1 MEENQVESRVELRYF
16 NTIKGILERDGNFV
30 NNKVDTY
37 NIMSKKTE
45 KVIEH
50 QKIKFTKD
58 ENFLLNNYSI
68 KRRDQK
74 CLEDQIK
81 IANVALQGVDD
92 GDDDIYEQV
101 VYRKEKNLKASN
113 KLTDPKLLD
122 HRDKTYNKIVN
133 WRPKNEQPYL
143 ERINN
148 AQQENHIRKRR
159 HYDMYNAYETLDSIN
174 EMGAKISN
182 LDSKMIDFFKSYTN
196 DN

>member
-37 NIMSKKTE
+37 NIMCKKTE

-50 QKIKFTKD
+50 QKLKFTKD
-58 ENFLLNNYSI
+58 ENFLLNNYST

-81 IANVALQGVDD
+81 VANIALQGVDN

-101 VYRKEKNLKASN
+101 V
-113 KLTDPKLLD
+113 
-122 HRDKTYNKIVN
+122 
-133 WRPKNEQPYL
+133 
-143 ERINN
+143 
-148 AQQENHIRKRR
+148 
-159 HYDMYNAYETLDSIN
+159 
-174 EMGAKISN
+174 
-182 LDSKMIDFFKSYTN
+182 
-196 DN
+196 